1 MPQIDQIASIYAS
14 QLFWL
19 VVVFAFIYFGIGRAM
34 LPKIQRTVDD
44 RDARIRSDIAAA
56 ETARFE
62 ADAAESVYQTKL
74 AESRGKALSAVT
86 AAKSQANAF
95 TEARVRSADL
105 ELAERISH
113 AERTLAEA
121 RAKAV
126 AQIEQVAI
134 EATQEITQK
143 VAGLAVDRTAAT
155 TAVADALARA

>member
-19 VVVFAFIYFGIGRAM
+19 VVVFAFIYLGIGKAM

-56 ETARFE
+56 ETARFD

-74 AESRGKALSAVT
+74 AESRGAALTAVN
-86 AAKSQANAF
+86 AAKAQAAAF
-95 TEARVRSADL
+95 TESRVRSADL

-113 AERTLAEA
+113 AERTLSDA

-126 AQIEQVAI
+126 GQIEQVAI
-134 EATQEITQK
+134 EAAQEIAQK
-143 VAGLAVDRTAAT
+143 VAGLGVDRAAAAS
-155 TAVADALARA
+155 AVADALARA